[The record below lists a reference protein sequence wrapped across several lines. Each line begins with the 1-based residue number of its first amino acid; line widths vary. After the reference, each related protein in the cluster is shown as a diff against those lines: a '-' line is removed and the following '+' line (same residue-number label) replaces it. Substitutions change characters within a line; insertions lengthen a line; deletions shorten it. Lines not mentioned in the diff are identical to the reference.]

1 VNKKILFI
9 SGSLG
14 LGHVTRDIAIANEIR
29 ALRRDVEI
37 FWLASHPA
45 DLLLEENREK
55 LLPEASDYLDENQIA
70 ESTSRGSSLNLFRYA
85 MAFRRQWQ
93 HNIDLVSRVIARDRY
108 DLLIGDETYDLT
120 TAFRKRPD
128 LKKSPFV
135 MIYDFVGFDA
145 MTHNPVEQWGIYMM
159 NRMWVTGYPH
169 KPPVY
174 DLGLFIGEPDDVPDR
189 RFGFLLPNRRAFA
202 VARYK
207 FVGYIL
213 PFRPEDYGDSRTART
228 RLGYG
233 EEKLIL
239 CAIGGTSIGREL
251 LELCSKAYPL
261 IKRKIPDARMILITG
276 PRLAGDSL
284 AVSGGVEIREYVPS
298 LFQHFAACDIAVV
311 QGGGTT
317 TLELTAL
324 KRPFLYFPIQGHCE
338 QEKYVSERL
347 ARHKAGIRMT
357 LSKTSP
363 QELAAQIS
371 ASIGVDVDYASI
383 PVDGARKAA
392 RLIIERLG
400 CDGP

>member
-1 VNKKILFI
+1 MDKKILFI

-14 LGHVTRDIAIANEIR
+14 LGHVTRDIAIAKAIR
-29 ALRRDVEI
+29 ALRSDVDI

-45 DLLLEENREK
+45 NLLLEENGET
-55 LLPEASDYLDENQIA
+55 LLPEASDYLDENLIA
-70 ESTSRGSSLNLFRYA
+70 ESTSRGSKLNLFRYA

-93 HNIDLVSRVIARDRY
+93 HNVDLVGRVTARDRY

-145 MTHNPVEQWGIYMM
+145 MTHNPVEQLGIYMM
-159 NRMWVTGYPH
+159 NRMWLTGYPH

-189 RFGFLLPNRRAFA
+189 RFGFLLPNRRVFA
-202 VARYK
+202 LARYK
-207 FVGYIL
+207 FVGYVL
-213 PFRPEDYGDSRTART
+213 PFRPEDYADRNGVRAG
-228 RLGYG
+228 LGYG
-233 EEKLIL
+233 SEKLII

-251 LELCSKAYPL
+251 LELCGQAYPL
-261 IKRKIPDARMILITG
+261 VKREISDVRMILITG
-276 PRLAGDSL
+276 PRLAGGSIT
-284 AVSGGVEIREYVPS
+284 VPEGVEVREFVPA
-298 LFQHFAACDIAVV
+298 LYQHFAACDLAIV

-324 KRPFLYFPIQGHCE
+324 KRPFLYFPIEGHCE
-338 QEKYVSERL
+338 QEKYVAGRL

-357 LSKTSP
+357 LSQTSP
-363 QELAAQIS
+363 ESLAFQI
-371 ASIGVDVDYASI
+371 AANIGADVGHASI

-392 RLIIERLG
+392 RLILEQLK
-400 CDGP
+400 